1 MIMFSSQSS
10 PRGPHIASG
19 APQTMLPTHIYID
32 TARTYTADPHAAPT
46 NRTYACNHLSY
57 LPWCRPH
64 SRGRRFCSPAGK
76 MFDSWVEMFQ
86 IPSISTCINHV
97 IICIFIVKQWKDQ
110 KWVPA
115 RTTVHIFIPTIF
127 VIILISDSV
136 WASHWLVS
144 SLINSCRHHT

>member
-1 MIMFSSQSS
+1 MHAYAIFVHDNVFLTKLTPGTSHCL
-10 PRGPHIASG
+10 RCTANYVTD
-19 APQTMLPTHIYID
+19 PQIHRHGTH
-32 TARTYTADPHAAPT
+32 THTADPHAAPT

-57 LPWCRPH
+57 LPRCRPH
-64 SRGRRFCSPAGK
+64 SRGRQFCSPAGK
-76 MFDSWVEMFQ
+76 MFDSWAEMFQ
-86 IPSISTCINHV
+86 ILSISTCINPV

-136 WASHWLVS
+136 WASH
-144 SLINSCRHHT
+144 